1 VPVILLTIVVALA
14 AGVAAERHS
23 TGSALRTRTLVLR
36 TMLWVLVPF
45 ATYVNIAR
53 LHLSLAVGVGV
64 ATGLVALTLDGTLAW
79 RAGRGRLRLPGP
91 SAGAAIVCAI
101 QANTAYLGLPLCAAL
116 FTHAQ
121 LTQAIA
127 YDSLV
132 SLPAFV
138 LGSFTIGT
146 LLGDVGGERERRRL
160 RDLVLRNPPLLAV
173 VAGLLVPAAWAPH
186 ALVEP
191 ARIAI
196 FAMLPLGFLVVGI
209 TLADEADE
217 GALSFPP
224 PLTRPVALVVLLR
237 MALTPAILIAVSLLV
252 VTLPA
257 PFLVLAAMP
266 VGVNTVI
273 VAHATGLDLRLT
285 SASIAWSTTVA
296 VAGVLVLWAAGVA
309 R

>member
-1 VPVILLTIVVALA
+1 MPLILLTIVLALA
-14 AGVAAERHS
+14 AGVAAERRS
-23 TGSALRTRTLVLR
+23 TRRALRARAAVLR
-36 TMLWVLVPF
+36 TMLWGLLPF
-45 ATYVNIAR
+45 AIFVNIAR
-53 LHLSLAVGVGV
+53 LHLSLAVGAGI
-64 ATGLVALTLDGTLAW
+64 AAGLTALAVDGTIAW
-79 RAGRGRLRLPGP
+79 RAGRGPLRLSGP
-91 SAGAAIVCAI
+91 STGAAIVSSI

-121 LTQAIA
+121 LSQAIA

-138 LGSFTIGT
+138 LGSFAIGT
-146 LLGDVGGERERRRL
+146 ALGTGGERGERRGL

-173 VAGLLVPAAWAPH
+173 VAGLLAPEAWAPH

-196 FAMLPLGFLVVGI
+196 FAMLPLGFFVVGV

-217 GALSFPP
+217 GALRIPP

-237 MALTPAILIAVSLLV
+237 MALTPALLALVSLLIV
-252 VTLPA
+252 ALPA

-285 SASIAWSTTVA
+285 SSSIAWTTTVA
-296 VAGVLVLWAAGVA
+296 FAGVLALWIAGVG
-309 R
+309 

>member
-1 VPVILLTIVVALA
+1 MPLILLTIVVALA
-14 AGVAAERHS
+14 AGAATERRS
-23 TGSALRTRTLVLR
+23 NRAALRARTRVLR
-36 TMLWVLVPF
+36 TMLWLLVPF
-45 ATYVNIAR
+45 AIYVNIAR

-64 ATGLVALTLDGTLAW
+64 VAGLTAVTLGGTLAW
-79 RAGRGRLRLPGP
+79 LAARGPLRLARP
-91 SAGAAIVCAI
+91 SAGAAIVCTI

-146 LLGDVGGERERRRL
+146 LLGEAGRERERRRL
-160 RDLVLRNPPLLAV
+160 RDLVLRNPPLVAV
-173 VAGLLVPAAWAPH
+173 ITGLLVPHAWAPH

-191 ARIAI
+191 SRIAI
-196 FAMLPLGFLVVGI
+196 YAMLPLGFFVVGV

-237 MALTPAILIAVSLLV
+237 MALTPAVLGLVSLLV

-285 SASIAWSTTVA
+285 SAAIAWTTTVA
-296 VAGVLVLWAAGVA
+296 LAGIFVLWATGIAG
-309 R
+309 